1 MTARA
6 SFKQSDVTRF
16 ANGLRKAKLPV
27 CKVTIDANGVLSAYT
42 SPAES
47 VSGTSWD
54 DLVAPPPSRFKVQRP
69 AR

>member
-6 SFKQSDVTRF
+6 TFKEADVTRF

-27 CKVTIDANGVLSAYT
+27 FKVTVDANGVLSAYT

-54 DLVAPPPSRFKVQRP
+54 DLLAPPPPRFKVQRSP
-69 AR
+69 R